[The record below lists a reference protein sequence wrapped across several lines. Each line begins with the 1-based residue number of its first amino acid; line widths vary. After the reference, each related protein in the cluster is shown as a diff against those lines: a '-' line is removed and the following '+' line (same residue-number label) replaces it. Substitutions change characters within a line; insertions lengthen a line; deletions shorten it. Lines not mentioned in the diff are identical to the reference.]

1 MSKVPFPQMKKQEPE
16 IPEFNSV
23 VIQLKQAS
31 AGAASGFITRFLT
44 QPFDVLKIRFQLQV
58 EPVCSRTPLLANG
71 AKQMPPTSK
80 YTSMMQ
86 ASRLIY
92 KEEGLMAFWKGHNA
106 GQLLTIIYTV
116 FQFWSYEQID
126 LKLRHYENLRERK
139 HLRKFLSGGL
149 AGCVGTTI
157 SMPFD
162 VIRTRVIGQDPHFKE
177 TSIFKLVP
185 SIIEKEGFYGIFR
198 GLGTTLI
205 QIGPL
210 IGFNF
215 MFYHQLNDIYKNVVS
230 TDHHQPPV
238 LWGLVNGCMAG
249 VISKVVVYPLDFI
262 KKRLQL
268 QGFQESRKTF
278 GRNQKCSNI
287 KECVRVTLR
296 EEGVMG
302 FYKGMY
308 PTLFKS
314 GLTTALYFSFYDIFK
329 ELWVPEVSDD

>member
-1 MSKVPFPQMKKQEPE
+1 MSKVPFPQMKKKEPE
-16 IPEFNSV
+16 ERQFNSMI
-23 VIQLKQAS
+23 IQLKQAS
-31 AGAASGFITRFLT
+31 AGAASGFITRFIT

-58 EPVCSRTPLLANG
+58 EPVREHTPLITNG
-71 AKQMPPTSK
+71 AKQMPPSSK
-80 YTSMMQ
+80 YTSMLQ

-92 KEEGLMAFWKGHNA
+92 KEEGIYGFWKGHNA
-106 GQLLTIIYTV
+106 GQLLTITYTI
-116 FQFWSYEQID
+116 FQFWSYEQIN
-126 LKLRHYENLRERK
+126 LKLRHNEYLHEHKN
-139 HLRKFLSGGL
+139 LRKFLSGGL

-162 VIRTRVIGQDPHFKE
+162 VIRTRVIGQDPHLKD

-185 SIIEKEGFYGIFR
+185 SIIQKEGFYGIFR

-205 QIGPL
+205 QIAPL

-215 MFYHQLNDIYKNVVS
+215 MFYHQLNDFYKSVVS
-230 TDHHQPPV
+230 PDHHQPPV
-238 LWGLVNGCMAG
+238 IWGLVNGCMAG

-287 KECVRVTLR
+287 KECVRVTLK

-329 ELWVPEVSDD
+329 ELWVPEVVDD